1 MRRLHPF
8 NAHYSLGAW
17 IPWVY
22 FIFGYIFSF
31 TPTNIFERA
40 ETAGVLEKRPG
51 FRKGVQTITFQNK
64 EN

>member
-1 MRRLHPF
+1 MLIPNIIICFLSAAIYTLLARF
-8 NAHYSLGAW
+8 HYSLPGAW

-40 ETAGVLEKRPG
+40 ETAGVLEKKTR
-51 FRKGVQTITFQNK
+51 I
-64 EN
+64 